1 MFPFFILNSDYR
13 TNLFSQIHEI
23 VFFGKGGYTF
33 WDVYNMPIWLRKY
46 IYTSISEFYTKEKE
60 AFEKS
65 SGQEKITANSKIPE
79 SAKNLPKVN
88 VPDFVSKVKKPKK

>member
-1 MFPFFILNSDYR
+1 
-13 TNLFSQIHEI
+13 
-23 VFFGKGGYTF
+23 
-33 WDVYNMPIWLRKY
+33 MPIWLRKY
-46 IYTSISEFYTKEKE
+46 IHTSIGEFYTKEKE